1 MQKVFRK
8 SIRTKAEK
16 GRQKQTGTCDMD
28 GAGRGQGMTENK
40 DSAITTLGRRQ
51 LAEAV
56 KQKKYVQFICTPYRH
71 FE

>member
-1 MQKVFRK
+1 
-8 SIRTKAEK
+8 
-16 GRQKQTGTCDMD
+16 MD